1 MNRTYKPAEFASL
14 VGRTPQTLR
23 LWDKKGLL
31 SAKRT
36 PGNQRYYTD
45 ADLQKALNLDIKE
58 VDKQVIVYGR
68 VSSPKQKKDL
78 QRQID
83 SLEAFTVAR
92 GLAISKT
99 IQEVGGGLNYTRP
112 KFLELMALIESRSIS
127 HLIVAHKDRLCRFG
141 FEYFQHFCLSHQCE
155 LIIANQSEMSP
166 QQELME
172 DLMAVIHTFSC
183 RLYGMRKYK
192 KELEEIIQKASS
204 ESDDSI

>member
-1 MNRTYKPAEFASL
+1 
-14 VGRTPQTLR
+14 
-23 LWDKKGLL
+23 
-31 SAKRT
+31 
-36 PGNQRYYTD
+36 
-45 ADLQKALNLDIKE
+45 
-58 VDKQVIVYGR
+58 

-83 SLEAFTVAR
+83 SLEAFAVAR

-112 KFLELMALIESRSIS
+112 KFLELMALIESKSIS

-172 DLMAVIHTFSC
+172 DKGGGDSYFLLPPVRDAEV
-183 RLYGMRKYK
+183 
-192 KELEEIIQKASS
+192 QKRA
-204 ESDDSI
+204 